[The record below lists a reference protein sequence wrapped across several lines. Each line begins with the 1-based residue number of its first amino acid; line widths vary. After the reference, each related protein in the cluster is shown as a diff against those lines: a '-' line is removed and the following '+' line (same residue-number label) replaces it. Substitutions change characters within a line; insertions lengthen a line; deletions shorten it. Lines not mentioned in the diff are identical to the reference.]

1 MSVLAKRDIRR
12 LIEQKPPLVE
22 GYLDLDTQLQP
33 GGFDLTLRD
42 IALYQ
47 NAGQIS
53 VDNAERR
60 LPDLAPLM
68 FGSDGYMD
76 LMPGVYM
83 ITYNEIVHIPTN
95 IMALGRPRSSLLR
108 CGVTIGTAVWD
119 AGYNG
124 RSQSMMVVYNPQGFR
139 IRKNARMM
147 QLVFLTLTSDT
158 DGYSGRYQGENIR

>member
-1 MSVLAKRDIRR
+1 VSVLAKRDIRR